1 MSAVSAAVRSAQLIS
16 VPTSQAGS
24 QETAVSARPARP
36 AAPARLRLPSRNQTA
51 VPATKLTRFCPTWIK
66 MLFTSVTRLPYPHHS
81 VALLRNIQ
89 NFRSVLL
96 VKCCGPSE
104 RYACAGGILPRTPVV
119 MVSVFTPDRTSRSAP
134 L

>member
-16 VPTSQAGS
+16 VPANQAGS

-66 MLFTSVTRLPYPHHS
+66 MLFTSVTRLPYPHEEYS
-81 VALLRNIQ
+81 ALQICLA
-89 NFRSVLL
+89 